1 MLQNKTPSG
10 TGQENEMMNFSIP
23 IFTPCICQKQ
33 SSLPL
38 FSTETIKF
46 VAVTGAQGAGSTRH
60 RWLRGHEKA
69 LAPIRATVT
78 NMAVPV
84 CPS

>member
-1 MLQNKTPSG
+1 
-10 TGQENEMMNFSIP
+10 MNFSIP
-23 IFTPCICQKQ
+23 IFTKGSQSLLLATTYICPEQ

-38 FSTETIKF
+38 FSTEAIKLDP
-46 VAVTGAQGAGSTRH
+46 VTGAQGAGSTLH
-60 RWLRGHEKA
+60 RWLRGHEQA
-69 LAPIRATVT
+69 LGPIRATVT